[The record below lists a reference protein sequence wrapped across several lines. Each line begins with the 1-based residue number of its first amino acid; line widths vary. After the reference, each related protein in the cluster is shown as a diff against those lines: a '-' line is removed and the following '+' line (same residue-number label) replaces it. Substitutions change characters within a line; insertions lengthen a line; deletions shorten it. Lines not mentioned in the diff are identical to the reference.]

1 MCHTVILS
9 LQVQIMKW
17 ILRSPKTHRIGKTQE
32 SSIIKW
38 KLYIQDLA
46 KSGPQDMAALHEKI
60 CEIPDCTGEQ
70 A

>member
-9 LQVQIMKW
+9 PQVQIMKW
-17 ILRSPKTHRIGKTQE
+17 IPRSPKTHRIRQAQE

-46 KSGPQDMAALHEKI
+46 KSGPRGMAALHEKI

-70 A
+70 T

>member
-1 MCHTVILS
+1 
-9 LQVQIMKW
+9 MKW
-17 ILRSPKTHRIGKTQE
+17 ILRSPKTHRIGKAQE
-32 SSIIKW
+32 SSINKW